1 MPNIKPFK
9 LFSSIAVPIDIP
21 NCDTDQIIPG
31 RFLRKPNDDPNY
43 HRYLFHDLRFNVDG
57 TEKSFSFNFEQF
69 KNGKIFVAD
78 INWGCGSS
86 RENAVTALKSN
97 GIRSIIAPSFGDIH
111 YNNCIKNGLLPIQLS
126 QAECSLL
133 RRQLHQNSGGE
144 ITIDLD
150 TQSLTGPDQAG
161 YNFEINS
168 FDKLRLLNGLDDI
181 SLTMKYDDKIK
192 NFMIAYK
199 IRHSWAT

>member
-1 MPNIKPFK
+1 MPDIKPFK

-57 TEKSFSFNFEQF
+57 TEKAFSFNSEQF

-97 GIRSIIAPSFGDIH
+97 GIKSIIAPSFGDIH

-133 RRQLHQNSGGE
+133 RRQLHQNSGGK

-181 SLTMKYDDKIK
+181 SLTMEYNDKIK

-199 IRHSWAT
+199 IRHSWAS

>member
-199 IRHSWAT
+199 IRHSWAS